1 MNDKFITFLIM
12 GVAGSGK
19 TTIAQKLTEEINA
32 FLIEADDY
40 HSKNNIK
47 KMSSGIP
54 LNDED
59 RYDWLVKIREE
70 IIKRQKTQNLV
81 VTCSALKEKYRSIL
95 NVKNYYLVY
104 LKINKETARKRINN
118 RRDHFMPD
126 SLVESQFS
134 ILEEPKKAI
143 TLDQSL
149 NPDEMVNQL
158 MLIFKDSK
166 LKYE

>member
-1 MNDKFITFLIM
+1 MNDQFITFLLM

-149 NPDEMVNQL
+149 NPNEMVNQL

-166 LKYE
+166 L

>member
-1 MNDKFITFLIM
+1 MNDQFITFLIM

-149 NPDEMVNQL
+149 NPEEMVNQL
-158 MLIFKDSK
+158 ILIFKDSK
-166 LKYE
+166 L

>member
-1 MNDKFITFLIM
+1 MNDQFITFLIM

-126 SLVESQFS
+126 TLVESQFS

-166 LKYE
+166 L

>member
-1 MNDKFITFLIM
+1 MNDQFITFLLM

-104 LKINKETARKRINN
+104 LKINKETARERINN

-166 LKYE
+166 L

>member
-1 MNDKFITFLIM
+1 MNDQFITFLIM

-149 NPDEMVNQL
+149 NPEEMVNQL

-166 LKYE
+166 L

>member
-1 MNDKFITFLIM
+1 MNDQFITFLLM

-81 VTCSALKEKYRSIL
+81 VTCSALKQKYRSIL

-143 TLDQSL
+143 TLSQSL
-149 NPDEMVNQL
+149 NPDEMVKQI
-158 MLIFKDSK
+158 MLIFKGN
-166 LKYE
+166 

>member
-1 MNDKFITFLIM
+1 MNDQFITFLLM

-59 RYDWLVKIREE
+59 RYDWLIKIREE

-126 SLVESQFS
+126 SLVESQVS

-166 LKYE
+166 L

>member
-19 TTIAQKLTEEINA
+19 TTIAQKLTEKINA

-166 LKYE
+166 L

>member
-1 MNDKFITFLIM
+1 M

-19 TTIAQKLTEEINA
+19 TTIAQKLTEGINA

-158 MLIFKDSK
+158 ISIFKDSK
-166 LKYE
+166 L

>member
-1 MNDKFITFLIM
+1 MNDQFITFLIM

-95 NVKNYYLVY
+95 NVKNFYLVY

-149 NPDEMVNQL
+149 NPNEMVNQL

-166 LKYE
+166 L

>member
-1 MNDKFITFLIM
+1 MNDQFITFLIM

-47 KMSSGIP
+47 KMSSGVP

-166 LKYE
+166 L

>member
-1 MNDKFITFLIM
+1 M

-40 HSKNNIK
+40 HSKTNIK

-134 ILEEPKKAI
+134 ILEEPKNSI

-149 NPDEMVNQL
+149 KPDVMVNQL

-166 LKYE
+166 L

>member
-1 MNDKFITFLIM
+1 MNDQFITFLIM

-70 IIKRQKTQNLV
+70 IVKKQKTQNLV

-104 LKINKETARKRINN
+104 LKINKETARKRIND

-166 LKYE
+166 H

>member
-1 MNDKFITFLIM
+1 MNDQFITFLIM

-59 RYDWLVKIREE
+59 RYDWLIKIREE

-81 VTCSALKEKYRSIL
+81 VTCSALKKKYRSIL

-118 RRDHFMPD
+118 RQDHFMPD
-126 SLVESQFS
+126 TLVESQFS

-166 LKYE
+166 L

>member
-1 MNDKFITFLIM
+1 MNDQFITFLIM

-19 TTIAQKLTEEINA
+19 TTIAQKLTEKINA

-59 RYDWLVKIREE
+59 RYDWLVKIKEE

-149 NPDEMVNQL
+149 KPDEMVNQL

-166 LKYE
+166 L

>member
-1 MNDKFITFLIM
+1 MNDQFITFLIM

-19 TTIAQKLTEEINA
+19 TTIAQKLTKEINA

-166 LKYE
+166 L

>member
-1 MNDKFITFLIM
+1 MNDKFVTFLIM

-19 TTIAQKLTEEINA
+19 TTVAQKLKEEINA

-70 IIKRQKTQNLV
+70 IVKRQKTQNLV
-81 VTCSALKEKYRSIL
+81 VTCSALKEKYRAIL

-166 LKYE
+166 L

>member
-1 MNDKFITFLIM
+1 MNDQFITFLLM
-12 GVAGSGK
+12 GVSGSGK

-158 MLIFKDSK
+158 MLIFKNSK
-166 LKYE
+166 L

>member
-1 MNDKFITFLIM
+1 MNDQFITFLIM

-70 IIKRQKTQNLV
+70 IVKRQKTQNLV

-166 LKYE
+166 L

>member
-1 MNDKFITFLIM
+1 MNDQFITFLIM

-70 IIKRQKTQNLV
+70 IVKRQKTQNLV

-126 SLVESQFS
+126 SLVDSQFS

-166 LKYE
+166 L

>member
-1 MNDKFITFLIM
+1 MNDQFITFLIM

-19 TTIAQKLTEEINA
+19 TTIALKLTEEINA

-104 LKINKETARKRINN
+104 LKINKETAIKRINN
-118 RRDHFMPD
+118 RRDHFMPE

-166 LKYE
+166 L

>member
-1 MNDKFITFLIM
+1 MNDKFVTFLIM

-19 TTIAQKLTEEINA
+19 TTVAKKLTEEINA

-70 IIKRQKTQNLV
+70 IVKRQKTQNLV

-166 LKYE
+166 L

>member
-1 MNDKFITFLIM
+1 MNDQFITFLLM

-70 IIKRQKTQNLV
+70 IVKRQKTQNLV

-149 NPDEMVNQL
+149 NPNEMVNQL

-166 LKYE
+166 L

>member
-1 MNDKFITFLIM
+1 MNDQFITFLLM

-19 TTIAQKLTEEINA
+19 TTIAKKLTEEINA

-70 IIKRQKTQNLV
+70 IVKRQKTQNLV

-166 LKYE
+166 L

>member
-70 IIKRQKTQNLV
+70 IVKRQKTQNLV

-149 NPDEMVNQL
+149 NPEQMVNQL

-166 LKYE
+166 L

>member
-1 MNDKFITFLIM
+1 MNDQFITFLIM

-95 NVKNYYLVY
+95 NVKNFYLVY

-166 LKYE
+166 L

>member
-1 MNDKFITFLIM
+1 MNDQFITFLIM

-59 RYDWLVKIREE
+59 KYDWLVKIREE

-143 TLDQSL
+143 TLGQSL
-149 NPDEMVNQL
+149 NPEQMVNQ
-158 MLIFKDSK
+158 
-166 LKYE
+166 

>member
-1 MNDKFITFLIM
+1 MNDQFITFLIM

-95 NVKNYYLVY
+95 NIKNYYLVY

-166 LKYE
+166 L

>member
-81 VTCSALKEKYRSIL
+81 VTCSALKEKYRAIL

-149 NPDEMVNQL
+149 NPNEMVNQL

-166 LKYE
+166 L

>member
-19 TTIAQKLTEEINA
+19 TTIAQKLTEKINA

-70 IIKRQKTQNLV
+70 IVKRQKTQNLV

-104 LKINKETARKRINN
+104 LKINKESARKRINN

-166 LKYE
+166 L

>member
-1 MNDKFITFLIM
+1 MNDQFITFLIM

-81 VTCSALKEKYRSIL
+81 VTCSALKQKYRSIL

-134 ILEEPKKAI
+134 ILEEPEKAI
-143 TLDQSL
+143 TLDQ
-149 NPDEMVNQL
+149 
-158 MLIFKDSK
+158 
-166 LKYE
+166 

>member
-1 MNDKFITFLIM
+1 MNDQFITFLIM

-166 LKYE
+166 L

>member
-1 MNDKFITFLIM
+1 MNDQFITFLIM

-149 NPDEMVNQL
+149 KPDEMVNQL

-166 LKYE
+166 L

>member
-1 MNDKFITFLIM
+1 MNDQFITFLIM

-19 TTIAQKLTEEINA
+19 TTIAQKLTEKINA

-166 LKYE
+166 L

>member
-1 MNDKFITFLIM
+1 MNDQFITFLIM

-70 IIKRQKTQNLV
+70 IVKRQKTQNLV

-149 NPDEMVNQL
+149 NPNEMVNQL

-166 LKYE
+166 V

>member
-70 IIKRQKTQNLV
+70 IVKRQKTQNLV

-149 NPDEMVNQL
+149 KPDEMVNQL

-166 LKYE
+166 L

>member
-19 TTIAQKLTEEINA
+19 TTIAQKLTEKINA

-59 RYDWLVKIREE
+59 RYDWLVKIKEE

-104 LKINKETARKRINN
+104 LKINKESARKRINN

-166 LKYE
+166 L

>member
-1 MNDKFITFLIM
+1 MNDQFITFLIM

-158 MLIFKDSK
+158 MLIFKGSK
-166 LKYE
+166 L